1 MVIGGG
7 LAGLTCAYELGK
19 AGLTPIVLE
28 RSGHFGGKVM
38 SAEGYGGF
46 PIEHGVHGWW
56 KGYGNFFDLL
66 RELHGE
72 DFEREIFAGPH
83 CSRFTAKLPDGRVVS
98 MVRPPPNEG
107 EPRIMPLVSATLAM
121 VKERALSL
129 VDAASLLPLLVA
141 MMAFD
146 HAKDYARY
154 QNETASGLCDRLG
167 VTRRAQELVIANFTL
182 ASAFSPLDRVS
193 AAALLSSANFYIFD
207 AQASLK
213 ALWLRTHPDKVVM
226 KPLAAAVESRGDAV
240 PFARVLGLHMHD
252 GRVTSVYVDRA
263 HSGVLAAAD
272 VGSEPRDLFDDAKT
286 WEHTTAAELALARA
300 TLRHHAHVWLVK
312 LDAKTIEAWRGDA
325 VRPTTANDERWLH
338 VEQADDAATRIRVFE
353 DRYAKVGTLDARDV
367 PEGTFR
373 EVLWEGRETFT
384 SPGALAELRRNL
396 ARATAMLAMHAS
408 NVTMPSHLP
417 LYVGAIDGE
426 LRGYAGICTHFGG
439 RLHYDRGTRAFA
451 CGLHGS
457 RFDARGVRSCGP
469 AEAGLF
475 AFNLVRNE
483 DGGVDVLV
491 RRPPVIRAD
500 HVVLATDVRAMQ
512 HILKASPAL
521 HDDAG
526 VRALMRMRTTS
537 VTVARFV
544 VGRRIDDA
552 LAIFSGFRLLDALFN
567 VTKLQGV
574 QLERHR
580 DRVHEVIELQ
590 ILHDRHIGT
599 LSRDALMKL
608 ITGELREAYGWE
620 RDPEVLE
627 PVHVATYTDIYS
639 GFDCE
644 SEAVRPGTRSALP
657 GLVFAGDWVQ
667 SDEGAWYMERA
678 VRTGR
683 LAARA
688 IVKDTGGD
696 PERVPLV
703 PPVREPWN
711 LRDLARAGE
720 RGTAVVMRTLR
731 ALLLGSAPGSEEER

>member
-1 MVIGGG
+1 MVVVVGGG

-19 AGLTPIVLE
+19 AGLSPIVLE

-46 PIEHGVHGWW
+46 PIEHGVHGFW
-56 KGYGNFFDLL
+56 KGYGNLFDLL
-66 RELHGE
+66 RDLHGDDVKE
-72 DFEREIFAGPH
+72 EIFAGPY

-129 VDAASLLPLLVA
+129 VDAASLAPLLLA

-154 QNETASGLCDRLG
+154 RGETASGLCDRLG
-167 VTRRAQELVIANFTL
+167 VTKRAQELVIANFTL

-207 AQASLK
+207 AQASLE
-213 ALWLRTHPDKVVM
+213 ALWLRTHPDEVVM
-226 KPLAAAVESRGDAV
+226 KPLTAAIESRGDAV

-252 GRVTSVYVDRA
+252 GKVTSVYVDRA
-263 HSGVLAAAD
+263 HNGVLAAAD
-272 VGSEPRDLFDDAKT
+272 VGSTPRDLFADDEA
-286 WEHTTAAELALARA
+286 WEHTTPAELAFARA
-300 TLRHHAHVWLVK
+300 TLRHHEHVWLARR
-312 LDAKTIEAWRGDA
+312 DEKTIEAWRGA
-325 VRPTTANDERWLH
+325 VVQPTSSTDDRWLL
-338 VEQADDAATRIRVFE
+338 VEQADFAATRIRVFE
-353 DRYAKVGTLDARDV
+353 DRYAKVGTLDERDI
-367 PEGTFR
+367 PEGTFH
-373 EVLWEGRETFT
+373 EVLWEGRRTFT
-384 SPGALAELRRNL
+384 SPEAIAELKSNL
-396 ARATAMLAMHAS
+396 ARATAMLAMHAA

-417 LYVGAIDGE
+417 LYVGSIDGE

-457 RFDARGVRSCGP
+457 RFDAQGARSCGP

-475 AFNLVRNE
+475 AFRLLRNTS
-483 DGGVDVLV
+483 GGVDVLV

-512 HILKASPAL
+512 HILRASPAL
-521 HDDAG
+521 HDDEG
-526 VRALMRMRTTS
+526 IRALMRMRTTS

-544 VGRRIDDA
+544 IGRRIDDA

-567 VTKLQGV
+567 VTKLQGL
-574 QLERHR
+574 QLDRHR

-590 ILHDRHIGT
+590 ILHDRHVGT

-608 ITGELREAYGWE
+608 IVSELREAYRWDT
-620 RDPEVLE
+620 DPEVLE
-627 PVHVATYTDIYS
+627 PVHVSTFTDIYS

-644 SEAVRPGTRSALP
+644 SEAVRPKTRSTLP

-688 IVKDTGGD
+688 ILEDTGGD
-696 PERVPLV
+696 PDRVPLV

-720 RGTAVVMRTLR
+720 RGASMVLRTLR
-731 ALLLGSAPGSEEER
+731 ALLLGAGEKR